1 MHQRRGLG
9 RAPAYDPVVIEHV
22 KQVEIEHVGPRRRRR
37 RRERLPG
44 EPRYVSVRKLVPN
57 MLTAGALVAGG
68 AACYYAAQEGQ
79 FDKAIAA
86 IGISFILDG
95 LDGRMARM
103 LRVTSR
109 FGEKFD
115 SIADF
120 TAFGIAPAFVLY
132 CWELREFRLTGM
144 AVAMVY
150 VLCAA
155 YRLARFTRQAKKQ
168 KLGTPPSKFFQGCP
182 APAAA
187 GLALIP
193 PMLSLSPVLPWTAP
207 AWLTAAWTVL
217 IALLMASRIPMIS
230 IKAWRVRRDYAGPLM
245 LLSGLVMV
253 GLFRDPW
260 LTASGV
266 MLVYLLSMPG
276 AIVWKRRLKRREI
289 DRRAAQLD
297 AVLKG

>member
-1 MHQRRGLG
+1 M
-9 RAPAYDPVVIEHV
+9 IEHEAPSEI
-22 KQVEIEHVGPRRRRR
+22 VELGRRRRR
-37 RRERLPG
+37 RRRPRLPG
-44 EPRYVSVRKLVPN
+44 EARYVSVRKLIPN

-68 AACYYAAQEGQ
+68 AACYYAAQEQQ

-86 IGISFILDG
+86 IGVAFILDG
-95 LDGRMARM
+95 LDGRMAR
-103 LRVTSR
+103 LLHATSR

-120 TAFGIAPAFVLY
+120 TAFGVAPAVVLY
-132 CWELREFRLTGM
+132 CWDLRDFRITGM

-155 YRLARFTRQAKKQ
+155 YRLARFTRQAKRQ
-168 KLGTPPSKFFQGCP
+168 KLGAPPSKFFQGCP

-187 GLALIP
+187 GLVLVP
-193 PMLSLSPVLPWTAP
+193 PMLSLSSVLPWSCP
-207 AWLTAAWTVL
+207 PWLGAAWMVF

-245 LLSGLVMV
+245 LLSGLIMV

-266 MLVYLLSMPG
+266 MVAYLLSTPA
-276 AIVWKRRLKRREI
+276 AIVWKRRI
-289 DRRAAQLD
+289 RRADEARRVQDLES
-297 AVLKG
+297 VMRGSP